1 MMKKTV
7 ILVLVT
13 ALLGSMLAGCGSSTG
28 NTSAAS
34 SDVSLTSDDDI
45 LIYDKPDSSKLQ
57 LTVGMIGTYFD
68 GEINMLKEFEKQNP
82 DIDLVYYDITGGNE
96 AYHPIDELLNSGDAP
111 DLLISSYVLKDTS
124 KLEDLTDYEGVSNFD
139 MGTLMQN
146 TTDGHVYFLPGPIT
160 FSSLSYNKALF
171 KQYGWKLPATLDEF
185 FALCEQITK
194 DTGGEVVPI
203 NLNAK
208 YPKEF
213 VNTLFGMLYDEL
225 FTGTEN
231 QKWLHDYKAGKAFFS
246 GHMEPLY
253 DLCQRFI
260 DAGILN
266 EDSFSYSATKI
277 KEEFKAGKMAMCTL
291 GVNSDEA
298 EQFSLFP
305 YPGEKTG
312 EQTIMR
318 SVNFFASAVKKDYPD
333 QKMAAIKKFVNYFAQ
348 PETQKIFIGNAAM
361 VPSTKNAEFPD
372 NASAQEIKAV
382 YESGRTFMRD
392 MLLLD
397 SVPAAT
403 FTGVAAIREGMLDMA
418 AGTRT
423 EAEAIK
429 ETDAKEAAAIANP
442 TAAESE
448 KVAAASADFTSLET
462 SEMMADMFRE
472 KTGSDIALILHGVT
486 YRGNVM
492 RIYSGNITAEK
503 VTYLKPRSFD
513 NDTKLL
519 KVKMTGKQ
527 LKDALNDPLGTDGKT
542 ADCVYA
548 FSGLK
553 GTYAP
558 WNAVGSKVKEIT
570 LADGSA
576 IDDAKTYTVSFWDG
590 TVFDK
595 YYDAASAEAADG
607 SFDELLTAYFKEKG
621 TIAPA
626 KDGRLKLDW
635 N

>member
-28 NTSAAS
+28 NAAAVS

-45 LIYDKPDSSKLQ
+45 LIYDKPDSTKLQ

-291 GVNSDEA
+291 GVN
-298 EQFSLFP
+298 
-305 YPGEKTG
+305 
-312 EQTIMR
+312 R
-318 SVNFFASAVKKDYPD
+318 NF
-333 QKMAAIKKFVNYFAQ
+333 
-348 PETQKIFIGNAAM
+348 
-361 VPSTKNAEFPD
+361 
-372 NASAQEIKAV
+372 
-382 YESGRTFMRD
+382 
-392 MLLLD
+392 
-397 SVPAAT
+397 
-403 FTGVAAIREGMLDMA
+403 
-418 AGTRT
+418 
-423 EAEAIK
+423 
-429 ETDAKEAAAIANP
+429 
-442 TAAESE
+442 
-448 KVAAASADFTSLET
+448 
-462 SEMMADMFRE
+462 
-472 KTGSDIALILHGVT
+472 
-486 YRGNVM
+486 
-492 RIYSGNITAEK
+492 
-503 VTYLKPRSFD
+503 
-513 NDTKLL
+513 
-519 KVKMTGKQ
+519 
-527 LKDALNDPLGTDGKT
+527 
-542 ADCVYA
+542 
-548 FSGLK
+548 
-553 GTYAP
+553 
-558 WNAVGSKVKEIT
+558 
-570 LADGSA
+570 
-576 IDDAKTYTVSFWDG
+576 
-590 TVFDK
+590 
-595 YYDAASAEAADG
+595 
-607 SFDELLTAYFKEKG
+607 
-621 TIAPA
+621 
-626 KDGRLKLDW
+626 
-635 N
+635 